1 MLTGLFTAA
10 SGMEAQQRM
19 VDNISNN
26 LANVNT
32 TGYKKRRVN
41 FQDLLYQTLQRAG
54 TLTTAESQ
62 APTGIQIGHGTR
74 AISIQPIFTNGALA
88 ETENPLDLAIDGEGF
103 FRVILPD
110 GGEAYTRDGSFQLDS
125 TGSIVT
131 GEGYLLDTDA
141 RIDGEDVVDIGIAQD
156 GTVSVLRGEEDKR
169 TEAGRI
175 ELFNFVNPAGL
186 HWKGG
191 NLMSPTDASGDPI
204 PGTPGE
210 DNLGFIRQRFLE
222 LSNVQVVEELVN
234 LIVAQR
240 AYEVN
245 SKVIQTTDEM
255 LQEAN
260 NLRR

>member
-10 SGMEAQQRM
+10 SGMESQQRL

-32 TGYKKRRVN
+32 TGFKKRRVN

-54 TLTTAESQ
+54 SITSAESQ
-62 APTGIQIGHGTR
+62 APSGIQVGHGTR
-74 AISIQPIFTNGALA
+74 VISIQPIFSPGPLA
-88 ETENPLDLAIDGEGF
+88 ETENELDLAIEGEGF
-103 FRVILPD
+103 FRIILPD
-110 GGEAYTRDGSFQLDS
+110 GSEAYSRDGSFQLDG
-125 TGSIVT
+125 TGAIVT
-131 GEGYLLDTDA
+131 SDGYFLETDA
-141 RIDGEDVVDIGIAQD
+141 RIDEDVLRIQIARDGI
-156 GTVSVLRGEEDKR
+156 VSVVRAGEE
-169 TEAGRI
+169 TSSEVGRI
-175 ELFNFVNPAGL
+175 ELYNFVNPAGL
-186 HWKGG
+186 HMRGG
-191 NLMSPTDASGDPI
+191 NLMTPTDASGDPI
-204 PGTPGE
+204 PGTPGDE
-210 DNLGFIRQRFLE
+210 GLGFVQQQFLE
-222 LSNVQVVEELVN
+222 LSNVQVVQELVN

>member
-10 SGMEAQQRM
+10 SGMEGQQRV

-32 TGYKKRRVN
+32 TGFKKRRVN

-54 TLTTAESQ
+54 TLTAAESQ

-74 AISIQPIFTNGALA
+74 AISVQPLFTNGGLA

-103 FRVILPD
+103 FRIMLPD
-110 GGEAYTRDGSFQLDS
+110 GAEAYTRDGSFHLDN

-131 GEGYLLDTDA
+131 SDGYLLDTDA
-141 RIDGEDVVDIGIAQD
+141 RVDDDVVDIGIAED
-156 GTVSVLRGEEDKR
+156 GIVSVLRGGENTH
-169 TEAGRI
+169 TEIGRI
-175 ELFNFVNPAGL
+175 ELYNFINPAGL
-186 HWKGG
+186 HWRGG
-191 NLMSPTDASGDPI
+191 NLMTPTDASGDPI

-210 DNLGFIRQRFLE
+210 EQLGLIRQRFLE